1 MTQLD
6 SCTATHI
13 VCSPAFRRNPAGR
26 LKLVLR
32 NLMLGLALCFL
43 QPALLVAADA
53 EVASAIA
60 VADVDLSQSSIVTKD
75 ERSALEVEAVRELFL
90 PDARKTSRQEW
101 RLAEGSQITLAFRRP
116 IKIGASFLSADGKE
130 NAHFVAQVLRGDF
143 EQAPDKAA
151 SSDWREVAATH
162 LFDGELQTR
171 AVRLTVK
178 REYRGPLTWLFW
190 QPRWVSLTSAAVG
203 SGEKAPFGSHP
214 NSIPLG
220 RPWVNT
226 DTDPSGGAAKQLQR
240 GPISEAT
247 PSWYVLS
254 WDTPQT
260 LDAVWLSG
268 NADEF
273 RLLAYR
279 GEEGL
284 NPAIAP
290 QQAWAR
296 VEFETRHERR
306 GGDKRLN
313 DRLLTFPPLRTSALR
328 LQMTNCQRGA
338 VAMIQQ
344 FEALALASRSAGQPL
359 AKSAAALPG
368 KSIAFEQPFDGQLA
382 VAITDEEGRTIRN
395 LVAQVDRR
403 SGPNVERW
411 DLKDDAGL
419 TVPPGTYR
427 WKAITSPPLGLRYQ
441 MCVYPNAPQI
451 FSGDRRLSLRES
463 ESFRGAKG
471 DDLPG
476 STPWLTGES
485 GANGWLADHA
495 PITSGAVSGDRLYF
509 GAPGVEGGVCLIE
522 CDLTGRKQWGKHSF
536 GPFVG
541 VERLAGDDQHVF
553 IHERDSLHRLD
564 PQTHVVQRL
573 AALSSPERSGKV
585 VGMAAHNG
593 QVIVAMSSSV
603 PWLENATRADV
614 VDLEQCLPKFA
625 AKIPDPLGNRRVQP
639 NPRVDFLRLLR
650 LTGTPAGQ
658 GPVAADRR
666 ESIFPI
672 AIDTS
677 GGGKSQYIVV
687 AFKEPTP
694 LGSVV
699 LPCVGPEYLVD
710 LSVLKPN
717 ASYPPNPQDDSQW
730 LSCPEQPRPGWTCV
744 AMPPQVRT
752 QGLRIRVRQ
761 AKDAGEDNLVDD
773 LLAEKTPKKKASEF
787 DLDLDRPNKTGGAGK
802 TETKPGANWFARF
815 EGLKLLRRRFTDITA
830 QAKVRVNSG
839 EVNALG
845 EWDAKRTEALSIQDP
860 GVYVLEWPQ
869 AKKVAGLAIKE
880 IDGAVTEVD
889 VWDDAASGEPIPL
902 SDAAGWRNV
911 ATYKQS
917 RRDAYQ
923 PSFERNEAARY
934 LDGYVAFGG
943 EVATRAI
950 RLRVVSQWA
959 DNGERGTSTRRN
971 DQGGQSLDPRH
982 CRIAGVAALQ
992 YLGDEFPLESL
1003 GHQRLEVRDG
1013 KTGAIVRE
1021 LAVQVAERR
1030 KPSGVGEATGAGS
1043 SSAAEPGGSRRTAT
1057 SIPTSLAFRSDGTL
1071 FGIQHG
1077 RVVRIDLQTGAT
1089 QAELPVI
1096 DGQQRIAHRL
1106 AIGPDGAFH
1115 VFELPEKV
1123 IHVYDRAGQK
1133 LRTVG
1138 HPGGQVPGPWDP
1150 EKFRQVET
1158 LVVDRSGQT
1167 WVVESQ
1173 DVPRR
1178 IVQFDAKGQL
1188 VREFLGNTHYG
1199 GGGVLDPA
1207 DKSRLF
1213 YHHIEFA
1220 IDWKSGRSQIK
1231 NMLAEWLPADCVPIR
1246 YSGQTYLVTAPLSHQ
1261 ATQPVVEFYRYDETR
1276 GTVSLAAAFGEA
1288 ESFAPLKT
1296 PAVLKTLASGKVPKD
1311 YEFLWSDQN
1320 GNGQVDPPEV
1330 TFELKTTR
1338 ERLQLGRVNDR
1349 LRCWAGSWVY
1359 QSKAILPNGVPVF
1372 VRGIGFQPVTTTP
1385 NQLGKNDRQDAYP
1398 TRDAATYEL
1407 TNGDLLALHAPS
1419 EQPMRHGD
1427 GKAQETRGIHR
1438 DGRVMWRYPTEHGGV
1453 SGLTLY
1459 PWEPGYVSNEF
1470 GVIGHATA
1478 RAGDLGEFVVV
1489 HGNNGMWK
1497 IWTADGL
1504 LAGQLTRHK
1513 FDPRSIVDSSQS
1525 SVARDQPF
1533 DNLTAG
1539 QEHFHGYFTTT
1550 PDGRAYIVHGHNYIG
1565 LWEVTGLDGFKRLSG
1580 DVVVTP
1586 EDVRSVREQHEELAR
1601 REAKSQARVLD
1612 CLRVKAG
1619 ELPEVVELDGV
1630 RLSLG
1635 YDDQFLHARWSV
1647 SGHGLLANS
1656 GTDFHRYFKTGACL
1670 DLQLGTD
1677 ESVNPARRAP
1687 VAGDLR
1693 LLFTVAEGQPQ
1704 AVLYQPVSPNADPQ
1718 TAWETRTDAGG
1729 TTRFDRVVR
1738 LTGAKLEYAPDRT
1751 QSNRYVFTA
1760 AIPLTELRW
1769 KPRDGQLL
1777 RCDWGVLTS
1786 DDGHTVKRRLYWSN
1800 TLATGTTD
1808 EAWEARLE
1816 PHLWGTLAVLTTSRS
1831 DRQLDSATPD
1841 RKSKPG
1847 AAADLLDDILNTT
1860 EPKKKSGK

>member
-1 MTQLD
+1 MADFD
-6 SCTATHI
+6 SCSATHI
-13 VCSPAFRRNPAGR
+13 VRRPAFRRNPAGR

-32 NLMLGLALCFL
+32 TMMLGLALCFL

-90 PDARKTSRQEW
+90 PDARKTSRKEW
-101 RLAEGSQITLAFRRP
+101 RLAEGSQITLALRRP
-116 IKIGASFLSADGKE
+116 IKIGTSFLSADGKE
-130 NAHFVAQVLRGDF
+130 KAHFVAQVLRGDF

-151 SSDWREVAATH
+151 SSDWKEVAPTH
-162 LFDGELQTR
+162 LFDGEFQTQ

-190 QPRWVSLTSAAVG
+190 QPRWLSLTSTAVG
-203 SGEKAPFGSHP
+203 SGEKAPFGAHP

-226 DTDPSGGAAKQLQR
+226 DKDPSGGAAKQLQR
-240 GPISEAT
+240 GPISEVT
-247 PSWYVLS
+247 PSWYILS
-254 WDTPQT
+254 WDTPQA

-306 GGDKRLN
+306 GGDKKLN
-313 DRLLTFPPLRTSALR
+313 DRLLTFPPLKTSALR

-344 FEALALASRSAGQPL
+344 FEALSLASQYAGQMPL
-359 AKSAAALPG
+359 AKSASTLPG
-368 KSIAFEQPFDGQLA
+368 KPIEFEQPFDGQLA
-382 VAITDEEGRTIRN
+382 VAITDGEGRTIRN

-403 SGPNVERW
+403 SGKNVERW
-411 DLKDDAGL
+411 DLKDDDGK

-441 MCVYPNAPQI
+441 MCVYPNAPQL
-451 FSGDRRLSLRES
+451 F
-463 ESFRGAKG
+463 
-471 DDLPG
+471 PG

-541 VERLAGDDQHVF
+541 VGRLAGDDQHVF
-553 IHERDSLHRLD
+553 IQERDSLHRLD

-573 AALSSPERSGKV
+573 AALSSPERKGNV
-585 VGMAAHNG
+585 VGMAAYNG
-593 QVIVAMSSSV
+593 QVIVAMSSPV

-614 VDLEQCLPKFA
+614 VDLEQCLPKFR

-672 AIDTS
+672 TIDTS
-677 GGGKSQYIVV
+677 GEGKSQYIVV

-730 LSCPEQPRPGWTCV
+730 LSCPEKPRPGWTCV

-752 QGLRIRVRQ
+752 QGLRIRVRR

-773 LLAEKTPKKKASEF
+773 LLAEKSPKKKPSDI
-787 DLDLDRPNKTGGAGK
+787 DLDFDRPTKTGGAGK
-802 TETKPGANWFARF
+802 TETKPAANWFARF
-815 EGLKLLRRRFTDITA
+815 EGLKLLRRRFTDITP

-943 EVATRAI
+943 EVTTRAI

-959 DNGERGTSTRRN
+959 DNGERGTSSRRN

-1003 GHQRLEVRDG
+1003 THQRLEVRDG
-1013 KTGAIVRE
+1013 KTGEVVRE
-1021 LAVQVAERR
+1021 LAV
-1030 KPSGVGEATGAGS
+1030 KPWLGHPAPAAAAGS
-1043 SSAAEPGGSRRTAT
+1043 PSH
-1057 SIPTSLAFRSDGTL
+1057 IDVPTSLAFRSDGTL

-1089 QAELPVI
+1089 QAELPEI
-1096 DGQQRIAHRL
+1096 DGQQRTAHRL

-1123 IHVYDRAGQK
+1123 IQVYNRAGQR
-1133 LRTVG
+1133 LRKVG

-1158 LVVDRSGQT
+1158 LVVDRTGQT
-1167 WVVESQ
+1167 WIVESQ

-1178 IVQFDAKGQL
+1178 IVQYDAQGQFA
-1188 VREFLGNTHYG
+1188 REFLGNTHYG
-1199 GGGVLDPA
+1199 GGGVLDPV
-1207 DKSRLF
+1207 DTSRLF

-1220 IDWKSGRSQIK
+1220 IDWKSGKSRIK
-1231 NMLAEWLPADCVPIR
+1231 NMLAEWLPTDLVPIR

-1261 ATQPVVEFYRYDETR
+1261 PTETIVEFYRYDEAR

-1288 ESFAPLKT
+1288 EAFDPLKT
-1296 PAVLKTLASGKVPKD
+1296 PAILKLLASGKVPKD

-1320 GNGQVDPPEV
+1320 GNGQVDPQEV

-1338 ERLQLGRVNDR
+1338 ERLQIGRVNDR

-1359 QSKAILPNGVPVF
+1359 QPKTILPNGVPVF
-1372 VRGIGFQPVTTTP
+1372 ARENGW
-1385 NQLGKNDRQDAYP
+1385 LGHPAP
-1398 TRDAATYEL
+1398 AAAAGSPSHATYEL
-1407 TNGDLLALHAPS
+1407 TNGDLLALQAPS
-1419 EQPMRHGD
+1419 ERPMRHGD
-1427 GKAQETRGIHR
+1427 GKAQETRGIRR
-1438 DGRVMWRYPTEHGGV
+1438 DGRMMWRYPTEHGGV

-1497 IWTADGL
+1497 IWTADGF

-1513 FDPRSIVDSSQS
+1513 FDPRSIVDSSRP
-1525 SVARDQPF
+1525 SVERDQAF

-1539 QEHFHGYFTTT
+1539 QEHFHGYFTQTV
-1550 PDGRAYIVHGHNYIG
+1550 DGRTYIVHGHNYIG
-1565 LWEVTGLDGFKRLSG
+1565 LWEVTGLDSFKRLSG

-1612 CLRVKAG
+1612 CLRVKGG
-1619 ELPEVVELDGV
+1619 ELPEVAELDGV

-1635 YDDQFLHARWSV
+1635 YDDQFLHARWTV

-1656 GTDFHRYFKTGACL
+1656 GTDYHRYFKTGACL

-1677 ESVNPARRAP
+1677 ESANPARRAP
-1687 VAGDLR
+1687 IVGDLR

-1704 AVLYQPVSPNADPQ
+1704 AVLYQPLVPNADPQ
-1718 TAWETRTDAGG
+1718 AAWETRTDAGG

-1738 LTGAKLEYAPDRT
+1738 LTGAKLEYAPDRM

-1800 TLATGTTD
+1800 SLATGTTD

-1831 DRQLDSATPD
+1831 DRQLDSVTPEG
-1841 RKSKPG
+1841 KSKPG
-1847 AAADLLDDILNTT
+1847 AAAVLLDDILNTT